1 MASEL
6 SMNGKKK
13 IETLQK
19 EFTQKFPYLTLV
31 FLDKERRAI
40 DISKSLSEVRQVKGE
55 DISIIASLKVN
66 TLEKRFLANFGLV
79 VEVAY
84 QKTGK
89 VVYTKDNVDKTL
101 NELNKWCEQNDCQ
114 PFEFKKSFTGNTLSS
129 VQEQLFEAI
138 KENYPNA
145 EAKKINKDN
154 YLDVYVPE
162 INKKRGTH
170 LYFNTAK
177 DGIKIGFYCRD
188 EEFVE
193 AVLSRSTNIEKYA
206 QGIRILDN
214 PLQNDVEE
222 ATASALSFLE
232 EITGQQKSSLSN
244 FDVNEKSVIDKISD
258 DIENNEEQ
266 INIDD
271 LINKF
276 VEQQGTDNLNDL
288 LRDYQ
293 QEGKIVITNIPA
305 FQLIKSLKDG
315 VDLKNCISVLGSVKK
330 GKGMYAELAKLI
342 GEIESNWVKDEY
354 DDENP
359 DSITLLYCENKYVYC
374 FLIIDEEDEKI
385 TKTEDDI
392 SIDDIMKDLGYDDEG
407 ETEDS
412 EQIDDEQENDEFSL
426 SSFDVKEKSVI
437 DKISDEIKRGK
448 YLTNLLY
455 INIKLDEL
463 GYAIDKHQA
472 YFFDSNVI
480 ISDRELEGFLVV
492 NMDGFYSNCM
502 DTDEMTLFFSW
513 SGVNNIEYAET
524 KKGCLINIIADQ
536 GTLTIKKADSHSL
549 KILYTFYEN
558 VWGLINENF
567 KDEPFIEWGEVR
579 EMGIKEVGF
588 STFLDYC
595 KFKLEEDELG

>member
-1 MASEL
+1 
-6 SMNGKKK
+6 
-13 IETLQK
+13 
-19 EFTQKFPYLTLV
+19 
-31 FLDKERRAI
+31 
-40 DISKSLSEVRQVKGE
+40 
-55 DISIIASLKVN
+55 
-66 TLEKRFLANFGLV
+66 
-79 VEVAY
+79 
-84 QKTGK
+84 
-89 VVYTKDNVDKTL
+89 
-101 NELNKWCEQNDCQ
+101 
-114 PFEFKKSFTGNTLSS
+114 
-129 VQEQLFEAI
+129 
-138 KENYPNA
+138 
-145 EAKKINKDN
+145 
-154 YLDVYVPE
+154 
-162 INKKRGTH
+162 
-170 LYFNTAK
+170 
-177 DGIKIGFYCRD
+177 
-188 EEFVE
+188 
-193 AVLSRSTNIEKYA
+193 
-206 QGIRILDN
+206 
-214 PLQNDVEE
+214 
-222 ATASALSFLE
+222 
-232 EITGQQKSSLSN
+232 
-244 FDVNEKSVIDKISD
+244 
-258 DIENNEEQ
+258 
-266 INIDD
+266 
-271 LINKF
+271 
-276 VEQQGTDNLNDL
+276 
-288 LRDYQ
+288 
-293 QEGKIVITNIPA
+293 
-305 FQLIKSLKDG
+305 
-315 VDLKNCISVLGSVKK
+315 
-330 GKGMYAELAKLI
+330 MYAELAKLI